1 MSDEISYESSS
12 YCPETDQSLG
22 SCSESKCE
30 GDKHTPGEMSD
41 EISYDSSSYCP
52 ETDHSSRSCS
62 ESKCEGDKH
71 TSDEMSDEISYDS
84 SSYCPE
90 PDQSLGSCSE
100 SSFDSDT
107 EKSDYCNELPSC
119 SEGLEHHQTAV
130 SAQVTALPA
139 ESSGLAVQKASQSK
153 KRIWDKK
160 HWCPFCMIAF
170 AKLPRHLEQKHSREP
185 EVSRALSFPKKSR
198 LRKEH
203 LDEIRKRGNFLHNT
217 SVIRK
222 GEGTIVPCRRP
233 RDNITADQYIPCNQ
247 CLGFFLKKDL
257 WKHKKNCSQGISR
270 SKPSRTRPFKHQQ
283 AGAALLPV
291 CENASEA
298 FREQILDTMATDE
311 ISLVIR
317 NDNLITH
324 LGMRLFAKSGKQH
337 HQHQY
342 IRQKLREIARLLLV
356 AREMDKSVVTLSDCI
371 DPTKFSVV
379 VKAVKRLAGHDEK
392 RGHFT
397 TPSIALK
404 LGHTLKKCAMFEK
417 SIALQ
422 ARDVLKKNKAESFLT
437 ICEVEWSSQIS
448 SQALSTL
455 HEKTFNRPKRIPMA
469 RDIKTLNEYL
479 SEKATTLAKEL
490 KQNPCQNIW
499 RQLAEVTLAQIT
511 LFNRRRG
518 GEMERV
524 TLQDY
529 SRGMSNSDSQEEIMR
544 SLSPLE
550 VELLKSMSRVE
561 VRGKRGRKV
570 PILLT
575 ERHRNHINLLNKKR
589 EHGGISPEN
598 NYMFPRPGESKTPI
612 RSSYVLKKFALASK
626 AEKPQ
631 YLTSTSL
638 RKHIAVI
645 TQLLNL
651 KNNELDVVARFMGH
665 DINIHREFYR
675 LPDNT
680 LELAKVSKL
689 LLGMEMGKIAEW
701 KGKSL
706 DAIEVA
712 ADGM

>member
-1 MSDEISYESSS
+1 
-12 YCPETDQSLG
+12 
-22 SCSESKCE
+22 
-30 GDKHTPGEMSD
+30 
-41 EISYDSSSYCP
+41 
-52 ETDHSSRSCS
+52 
-62 ESKCEGDKH
+62 
-71 TSDEMSDEISYDS
+71 
-84 SSYCPE
+84 
-90 PDQSLGSCSE
+90 
-100 SSFDSDT
+100 
-107 EKSDYCNELPSC
+107 
-119 SEGLEHHQTAV
+119 
-130 SAQVTALPA
+130 
-139 ESSGLAVQKASQSK
+139 
-153 KRIWDKK
+153 
-160 HWCPFCMIAF
+160 
-170 AKLPRHLEQKHSREP
+170 
-185 EVSRALSFPKKSR
+185 
-198 LRKEH
+198 
-203 LDEIRKRGNFLHNT
+203 
-217 SVIRK
+217 
-222 GEGTIVPCRRP
+222 
-233 RDNITADQYIPCNQ
+233 
-247 CLGFFLKKDL
+247 
-257 WKHKKNCSQGISR
+257 
-270 SKPSRTRPFKHQQ
+270 
-283 AGAALLPV
+283 
-291 CENASEA
+291 
-298 FREQILDTMATDE
+298 
-311 ISLVIR
+311 
-317 NDNLITH
+317 
-324 LGMRLFAKSGKQH
+324 
-337 HQHQY
+337 
-342 IRQKLREIARLLLV
+342 
-356 AREMDKSVVTLSDCI
+356 
-371 DPTKFSVV
+371 
-379 VKAVKRLAGHDEK
+379 
-392 RGHFT
+392 
-397 TPSIALK
+397 
-404 LGHTLKKCAMFEK
+404 
-417 SIALQ
+417 
-422 ARDVLKKNKAESFLT
+422 
-437 ICEVEWSSQIS
+437 
-448 SQALSTL
+448 
-455 HEKTFNRPKRIPMA
+455 MA

-712 ADGM
+712 ADDDVSDVSDDGVESCSKTRMDGEDSSEEEEEQPQSIDISQEQASASCVTRRQPSIRRPWSNEEQAAVCKHLGTFINMHRCPGKKEIETAKKDQRLDKRSWKAIKYFVKNKIDAHKRSLMKKNN